1 MFCYYDF
8 KLRFDIFLKTFIV
21 FYMMIALVA
30 YCEINHLL
38 LLLLLLLSDNRTSF
52 GLIFITDI

>member
-1 MFCYYDF
+1 MNYDM
-8 KLRFDIFLKTFIV
+8 FLKTFIV

-38 LLLLLLLSDNRTSF
+38 LLLLLLFDNRTSF
-52 GLIFITDI
+52 GLIFITDT